1 MQTGILFLHLFLSL
15 QMIASL
21 SAHTSQCLHVQ
32 NDFRTDESVGET
44 QQEDAGGLQWAAALR
59 LVCLG
64 SVIRQSL

>member
-1 MQTGILFLHLFLSL
+1 
-15 QMIASL
+15 MIASL

-32 NDFRTDESVGET
+32 NDFRTDESVGEA